1 MKPTVKKEQ
10 TEGKSDAAD
19 DLKQCIAA
27 GAKDFN
33 RLPKAVSGEVL
44 ALPYLR
50 LKLVNALTVSI
61 RKIHIKPFFAEY
73 GLHIGIKSG
82 FLRFAPMLQ
91 NRIEQ
96 HYPGGRA
103 ERQQNPIAE
112 CGRVSA
118 ACKLIQQLS

>member
-1 MKPTVKKEQ
+1 MQPQTEGQETDGEERGVQKAEPGCLRNLCKEQ
-10 TEGKSDAAD
+10 TEGKSDAAE

-33 RLPKAVSGEVL
+33 RLHKAVSGEVL

-91 NRIEQ
+91 NP
-96 HYPGGRA
+96 H
-103 ERQQNPIAE
+103 
-112 CGRVSA
+112 
-118 ACKLIQQLS
+118 

>member
-1 MKPTVKKEQ
+1 MPEESCKEQ

-61 RKIHIKPFFAEY
+61 RKIHIKSFCRIRTASW
-73 GLHIGIKSG
+73 HKSG

-96 HYPGGRA
+96 HYPGGCA